1 MEELKIKLLDMINTD
16 NNIRY
21 SYMALEKLITIM
33 LKDYIESQGKK
44 FIFEHSHKAE
54 RYSYD
59 ACAPDGFDQFIGKTV
74 FEFKFYRSQSISN
87 PMIRKTIEKTIF
99 SNEDIENLIIVFVGE
114 VSNHNYKYLENTL
127 FDSKLN
133 VFFWNID
140 DLIKIFSK
148 NIELFNNTYSNLNT
162 VFVKDTINQGIR
174 NTILNTKKHDDH
186 ITKLAKDY
194 KNDKIVLFLGAGVSK
209 DAGVATWNTLVSKLF
224 VALVDNELSKN
235 GVNISDKSKS
245 EIVKKLIE
253 QNNASPLLQ
262 ARFLRQG
269 FANEFERVLRETLY
283 ENAMVSSDLLK
294 EIVQLCVPNRGKT
307 GIQAIINYNFDDLVE
322 QNLQKNRVK
331 YSSIY
336 NEGMVV
342 SNDELGIYHVH
353 GFLPKHK
360 NEYKNLAKSLLV
372 FSEEGYHKLMLEPY
386 NWANIT
392 QLNYLINNTCIFIG
406 LSMTDPNLR
415 RLLEISAQKHIEGEV
430 VSNHYAIMKRIRL
443 NSAEYS
449 EDFLKFENVNESIQ
463 ESMYRELGVNIIWI
477 DDYKE
482 IPAILKKIKDN

>member
-1 MEELKIKLLDMINTD
+1 MNELKNKLLELLNTD
-16 NNIRY
+16 SNIRY
-21 SYMALEKLITIM
+21 SYMALEKLIAIM
-33 LKDYIESQGKK
+33 LKDYIESQGKS
-44 FIFEHSHKAE
+44 FIFDHSHVVDKH
-54 RYSYD
+54 YYD
-59 ACAPDGFDQFIGKTV
+59 ACAPEGFDQFVGKTV
-74 FEFKFYRSQSISN
+74 FEFKFYRSQSASLHMLRRIIERNIS
-87 PMIRKTIEKTIF
+87 T
-99 SNEDIENLIIVFVGE
+99 NENIENLIIVFVGE
-114 VSNHNYKYLENTL
+114 IANNHYKYVENIRL
-127 FDSKLN
+127 DQKFN
-133 VFFWNID
+133 VVLWNID
-140 DLIKIFSK
+140 DLINIFSK
-148 NIELFNNTYSNLNT
+148 NIELFNSTYLNINT

-174 NTILNTKKHDDH
+174 NTLLNTNKNDDY
-186 ITKLAKDY
+186 ITKLANDY
-194 KNDKIVLFLGAGVSK
+194 KNDNIVLFLGAGVSK
-209 DAGVATWNTLVSKLF
+209 DAGIATWNTLVSKLF

-235 GVNISDKSKS
+235 GVNISDTSKR
-245 EIVKKLIE
+245 EIVDKLIE

-269 FANEFERVLRETLY
+269 FANEFEKVLSDTLY
-283 ENAMVSSDLLK
+283 ENAVVSSDLLK
-294 EIVQLCVPNRGKT
+294 EIVQLCIPNRGKT

-342 SNDELGIYHVH
+342 SNDELGVYHVH

-392 QLNYLINNTCIFIG
+392 QLNFLINNTCIFIG

-430 VSNHYAIMKRIRL
+430 VSNHYVIMKRNRL
-443 NSAEYS
+443 NSSENS
-449 EDFLKFENVNESIQ
+449 EDFIRFENVNESIQ
-463 ESMYRELGVNIIWI
+463 ESMYRELGVNVIWI

-482 IPAILKKIKDN
+482 IPSILKRIKEH